1 MLLIFSFDLDSG
13 SVALS
18 WLSKFFLPFLLR
30 NWSKNVKKRTTDD
43 VKVIEILTLFPT
55 SMIPWGNFGCKLWG
69 RDSPLGRTGIFHG
82 NWTLIL
88 ALGVIGTTYL
98 SFVVDVIE

>member
-1 MLLIFSFDLDSG
+1 
-13 SVALS
+13 
-18 WLSKFFLPFLLR
+18 
-30 NWSKNVKKRTTDD
+30 
-43 VKVIEILTLFPT
+43 
-55 SMIPWGNFGCKLWG
+55 MIPWGNFGCKLWG

-98 SFVVDVIE
+98 SFAIDVIE

>member
-55 SMIPWGNFGCKLWG
+55 SMIPWGNFGCKL
-69 RDSPLGRTGIFHG
+69 FHG

-98 SFVVDVIE
+98 SFVIDVIE